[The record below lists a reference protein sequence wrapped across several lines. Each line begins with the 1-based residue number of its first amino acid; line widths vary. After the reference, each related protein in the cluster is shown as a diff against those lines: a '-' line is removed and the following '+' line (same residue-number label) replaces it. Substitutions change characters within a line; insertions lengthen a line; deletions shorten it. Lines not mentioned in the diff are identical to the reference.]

1 MAEAAEAK
9 PVVEFTKVRRALL
22 RRLFFVVVLFLSSS
36 LLFLRVWW

>member
-22 RRLFFVVVLFLSSS
+22 RRLFFVVVSFSSS
-36 LLFLRVWW
+36 APFSSSVR